1 MKTSDSLVNFAPAFL
16 KAQKLITFAAKD
28 TAHPFFKS
36 KYADLPCVID
46 AVKSAMNDSG
56 IMFMQAASPSEH
68 GYLAM
73 TTRLM
78 HESGEWIE
86 DTATL
91 PLPKAD
97 PQGYGSASTYA
108 RRYGL
113 AAICGLYQDDDDGN
127 AAQKPAVKSIKAELP
142 ESSKSITLSVW
153 DEQEHDTKIALQLIA
168 DEAIEIFKYTG
179 APETID
185 FLQKQELNTDEK
197 VAIFSR
203 FDSKMRAFLK
213 KKQDVSNI
221 SIKHEGAK

>member
-1 MKTSDSLVNFAPAFL
+1 MRTSESLSKIAPAL
-16 KAQKLITFAAKD
+16 LEAQKAITFAAKD
-28 TAHPFFKS
+28 TNNPFFKS

-46 AVKSAMNDSG
+46 AVKSHLNENG
-56 IMFMQAASPSEH
+56 IVFIQSASPSEQ

-127 AAQKPAVKSIKAELP
+127 AAQKRPAANQSREGYMTDVQVAEITALAGEVSIPVKSICKSYEVTSL
-142 ESSKSITLSVW
+142 ESI
-153 DEQEHDTKIALQLIA
+153 QAQA
-168 DEAIEIFKYTG
+168 FGAIVAK
-179 APETID
+179 
-185 FLQKQELNTDEK
+185 LKEK
-197 VAIFSR
+197 RTA
-203 FDSKMRAFLK
+203 
-213 KKQDVSNI
+213 
-221 SIKHEGAK
+221 

>member
-1 MKTSDSLVNFAPAFL
+1 MRTSESVAKIAPAL
-16 KAQKLITFAAKD
+16 LAAQKAITFAAKD
-28 TAHPFFKS
+28 SLNPHFKS

-46 AVKSAMNDSG
+46 AVKPALNEAG
-56 IMFMQAASPSEH
+56 IVFIQSASPSEP

-78 HESGEWIE
+78 HQSGEWIE

-127 AAQKPAVKSIKAELP
+127 AAQKPATQAP
-142 ESSKSITLSVW
+142 TPAPPMTLN
-153 DEQEHDTKIALQLIA
+153 DEQVASIEALA
-168 DEAIEIFKYTG
+168 SEVNV
-179 APETID
+179 P
-185 FLQKQELNTDEK
+185 
-197 VAIFSR
+197 
-203 FDSKMRAFLK
+203 LK
-213 KKQDVSNI
+213 KILDKAGVSALNEIPRLAYQSIISKLEASRKQ
-221 SIKHEGAK
+221 A

>member
-1 MKTSDSLVNFAPAFL
+1 MRTSESVAKIAPAL
-16 KAQKLITFAAKD
+16 LAAQKAITFAAKD
-28 TAHPFFKS
+28 SLNPHFKS

-46 AVKSAMNDSG
+46 AVKPALNEAG
-56 IMFMQAASPSEH
+56 IVFIQSASPSEP

-78 HESGEWIE
+78 HQSGEWIE

-127 AAQKPAVKSIKAELP
+127 AAQKPAAQAPTQVQP
-142 ESSKSITLSVW
+142 MTLN
-153 DEQEHDTKIALQLIA
+153 DEQIASI
-168 DEAIEIFKYTG
+168 EALASEVNV
-179 APETID
+179 P
-185 FLQKQELNTDEK
+185 
-197 VAIFSR
+197 
-203 FDSKMRAFLK
+203 LK
-213 KKQDVSNI
+213 KILDKAGVSALNEIPRLAYQSIISKLEASRKQ
-221 SIKHEGAK
+221 A

>member
-1 MKTSDSLVNFAPAFL
+1 MRTSESVAKIAPAL
-16 KAQKLITFAAKD
+16 LAAQKAITFAAKD
-28 TAHPFFKS
+28 SLNPHFKS

-46 AVKSAMNDSG
+46 AVKPALNEAG
-56 IMFMQAASPSEH
+56 IVFIQSASPSEP

-78 HESGEWIE
+78 HQSGEWIE

-127 AAQKPAVKSIKAELP
+127 AAQKPAAQAPAQVP
-142 ESSKSITLSVW
+142 PMTLN
-153 DEQEHDTKIALQLIA
+153 DEQIASI
-168 DEAIEIFKYTG
+168 EALASEVNV
-179 APETID
+179 P
-185 FLQKQELNTDEK
+185 
-197 VAIFSR
+197 
-203 FDSKMRAFLK
+203 LK
-213 KKQDVSNI
+213 KILDKAGVSALNEIPRLAYQSIISKLEASRKQ
-221 SIKHEGAK
+221 A

>member
-1 MKTSDSLVNFAPAFL
+1 MRTSESVAKIAPAL
-16 KAQKLITFAAKD
+16 LAAQKAITFAAKD
-28 TAHPFFKS
+28 SLNPHFKS

-46 AVKSAMNDSG
+46 AVKPALNEAG
-56 IMFMQAASPSEH
+56 IVFIQSASPSEP

-78 HESGEWIE
+78 HQSGEWIE

-127 AAQKPAVKSIKAELP
+127 AAQKPATQAPAPVP
-142 ESSKSITLSVW
+142 PMTLN
-153 DEQEHDTKIALQLIA
+153 DEQIASI
-168 DEAIEIFKYTG
+168 EALASEVNV
-179 APETID
+179 P
-185 FLQKQELNTDEK
+185 
-197 VAIFSR
+197 
-203 FDSKMRAFLK
+203 LK
-213 KKQDVSNI
+213 KILDKAGVSALNEIPRLAYQSIISKLEASRKQ
-221 SIKHEGAK
+221 A

>member
-1 MKTSDSLVNFAPAFL
+1 MRTSESVAKIAPAL
-16 KAQKLITFAAKD
+16 LAAQKAITFAAKD
-28 TAHPFFKS
+28 SLNPHFKS

-46 AVKSAMNDSG
+46 AVKPALNEAG
-56 IMFMQAASPSEH
+56 IVFIQSASPSEP

-78 HESGEWIE
+78 HQSGEWIE

-127 AAQKPAVKSIKAELP
+127 SASQPQKAVMQESAKSIGKADYDSLP
-142 ESSKSITLSVW
+142 AEEKAIANSIASSIIDAFESE
-153 DEQEHDTKIALQLIA
+153 DEQTAFSIYSESKTKYAGR
-168 DEAIEIFKYTG
+168 IEIQT
-179 APETID
+179 
-185 FLQKQELNTDEK
+185 
-197 VAIFSR
+197 AIWNLL
-203 FDSKMRAFLK
+203 DSKMR
-213 KKQDVSNI
+213 ST
-221 SIKHEGAK
+221 IKRIGKAKELVTQP